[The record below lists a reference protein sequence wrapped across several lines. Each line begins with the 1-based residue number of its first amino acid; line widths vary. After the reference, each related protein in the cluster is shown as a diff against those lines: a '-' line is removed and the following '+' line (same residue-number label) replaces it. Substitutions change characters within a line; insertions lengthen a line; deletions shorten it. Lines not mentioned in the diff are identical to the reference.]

1 MLKQCRW
8 LNVDVFD
15 LLLPTVCN
23 AISTGLVISTERE
36 RERERERN
44 ERKKE
49 RRRPRDVITW
59 RCQCNAIFNRTS
71 VGPSD
76 LYSTPPHSK
85 AENSAAQSGRE
96 RKPIRVTYH
105 LTLLKPPGA
114 RSALYRHVGLHK
126 SCQTVSDGRP
136 TMGAILLPISC
147 SAVKFT
153 TAHQWIMC
161 REIIQ

>member
-1 MLKQCRW
+1 MLKQCRCIYCRRIW
-8 LNVDVFD
+8 LSPAHS
-15 LLLPTVCN
+15 LQCYT
-23 AISTGLVISTERE
+23 TGLVISTERE
-36 RERERERN
+36 RERERE
-44 ERKKE
+44 K

-76 LYSTPPHSK
+76 LYSMPPHSK

-161 REIIQ
+161 REIMQ